1 MCDAAVETQP
11 DADDPAFKNDTAKWH
26 QAQQQWV
33 DSWGGAPFCCPEA
46 RRSAWWEQSMTVLG
60 YLVFAAREIV
70 PRTPEEPQLCG
81 TTVTDIL
88 LHLRGKA
95 PRWKYESL
103 CSVGTPRVCCVSF
116 GMPGTAIMM

>member
-1 MCDAAVETQP
+1 
-11 DADDPAFKNDTAKWH
+11 
-26 QAQQQWV
+26 
-33 DSWGGAPFCCPEA
+33 
-46 RRSAWWEQSMTVLG
+46 MTVLG

-95 PRWKYESL
+95 PRWKYIAL
-103 CSVGTPRVCCVSF
+103 CRHAPRALRKFPHGHGSRHHHDVGITR
-116 GMPGTAIMM
+116 